1 VINPKDLKKHVIE
14 PTLKYLDM
22 YSDSA
27 VNLLLG
33 TAAVESDLGYYLRQ
47 KGCEGD
53 TGAFGIYQMEL
64 ATHNDILQNYVA
76 YRDWLAYDID
86 KFISDDLQVNFDTR
100 FHLISNLAYATAMAR
115 VHYYRVPAPLPDPD
129 DKVGLA
135 NYWKDHYNSHLGKGT
150 PEKFLEKYET
160 LVLNHL

>member
-1 VINPKDLKKHVIE
+1 MINPKDLKKHIIE
-14 PTLKYLDM
+14 PTLEYLNM

-27 VNLLLG
+27 VNLILG

-47 KGCEGD
+47 KGSEGD

-64 ATHNDILQNYVA
+64 ATCDDIYDNYLKYRPELKSSIDSILTFAELGEPLIYNLQ
-76 YRDWLAYDID
+76 
-86 KFISDDLQVNFDTR
+86 
-100 FHLISNLAYATAMAR
+100 YATAMAR